1 MLRRK
6 IFGKFTYCN
15 GYFSA
20 FKIIFRHILFNFFD
34 ANSECFAKYDAV
46 CSRIFNYACV
56 WLIAM
61 EEVRNYKKIAYI
73 KNI

>member
-6 IFGKFTYCN
+6 IFGKFTCCN

-20 FKIIFRHILFNFFD
+20 SKIIFMQILFNFFD

-46 CSRIFNYACV
+46 CLHIFNYACV
-56 WLIAM
+56 RLIAK
-61 EEVRNYKKIAYI
+61 EEVRNYEKIVYI